1 MPSRRSLA
9 LCSVLVVAL
18 LAAVAPTTAAPPP
31 EDVCGAC
38 GSQFESAV
46 ADAGG
51 SVSVAESA
59 LDVQVFENGSAR
71 VVVTNRLAGSDGDWV
86 ADNSDAVVGALA
98 GRGGGLA
105 PVPADATIQVV
116 DDRVTV
122 TYRSNDVARTTVG
135 GVVLVDAFRDT
146 ASSGWTVN
154 ADRFRLAAPPGH
166 AVTAGPA
173 ATEDGVLT
181 AERGASLPA
190 AFVAFAPDD
199 GAVSTVATQVA
210 LAIETGPRFLA
221 NAALVLAVPVLAL
234 AGLLRGVD
242 ALAARVGAP
251 QDATSVGTAVALGS
265 AALLVGLVLSGQATT
280 YFMLH
285 GATPLFAA
293 LTGLVVGGL
302 AVTDRVHDWR
312 AFAAAAVGTP
322 LLLGVVGAVVG
333 ANAHPEVALPTVGRA
348 LAAGLLAA
356 QLWTFAVVGALDAA
370 VSDWVRL
377 AAVVAPLVGV
387 VALLGPGILLA
398 PVVLLWLVVLA
409 LFGLPAYLVGAAL
422 ATRT

>member
-199 GAVSTVATQVA
+199 GAVSTVATGRARHRDGTTVSRERGA
-210 LAIETGPRFLA
+210 RTRRASPRA
-221 NAALVLAVPVLAL
+221 RRTP
-234 AGLLRGVD
+234 AGSRR
-242 ALAARVGAP
+242 ARSQGGGAP
-251 QDATSVGTAVALGS
+251 GRYQRG
-265 AALLVGLVLSGQATT
+265 
-280 YFMLH
+280 YCC
-285 GATPLFAA
+285 GA
-293 LTGLVVGGL
+293 
-302 AVTDRVHDWR
+302 R
-312 AFAAAAVGTP
+312 
-322 LLLGVVGAVVG
+322 
-333 ANAHPEVALPTVGRA
+333 
-348 LAAGLLAA
+348 
-356 QLWTFAVVGALDAA
+356 
-370 VSDWVRL
+370 
-377 AAVVAPLVGV
+377 
-387 VALLGPGILLA
+387 
-398 PVVLLWLVVLA
+398 
-409 LFGLPAYLVGAAL
+409 
-422 ATRT
+422 

>member
-1 MPSRRSLA
+1 
-9 LCSVLVVAL
+9 
-18 LAAVAPTTAAPPP
+18 
-31 EDVCGAC
+31 
-38 GSQFESAV
+38 
-46 ADAGG
+46 
-51 SVSVAESA
+51 
-59 LDVQVFENGSAR
+59 
-71 VVVTNRLAGSDGDWV
+71 
-86 ADNSDAVVGALA
+86 
-98 GRGGGLA
+98 
-105 PVPADATIQVV
+105 
-116 DDRVTV
+116 V

-181 AERGASLPA
+181 AERVRHSPPRSSRSRPTT
-190 AFVAFAPDD
+190 APSRLSRHRSRSPSRRDHGFSRTRRSYSPCQSSRSPD
-199 GAVSTVATQVA
+199 SCGESTRSQP
-210 LAIETGPRFLA
+210 GW
-221 NAALVLAVPVLAL
+221 
-234 AGLLRGVD
+234 G
-242 ALAARVGAP
+242 P

-333 ANAHPEVALPTVGRA
+333 ANAHPRGRA
-348 LAAGLLAA
+348 PDRWSCARRWPARRA
-356 QLWTFAVVGALDAA
+356 ALD
-370 VSDWVRL
+370 VRRR
-377 AAVVAPLVGV
+377 GS
-387 VALLGPGILLA
+387 
-398 PVVLLWLVVLA
+398 
-409 LFGLPAYLVGAAL
+409 
-422 ATRT
+422 TRRGSQ

>member
-1 MPSRRSLA
+1 M
-9 LCSVLVVAL
+9 
-18 LAAVAPTTAAPPP
+18 
-31 EDVCGAC
+31 
-38 GSQFESAV
+38 
-46 ADAGG
+46 
-51 SVSVAESA
+51 
-59 LDVQVFENGSAR
+59 
-71 VVVTNRLAGSDGDWV
+71 
-86 ADNSDAVVGALA
+86 
-98 GRGGGLA
+98 
-105 PVPADATIQVV
+105 
-116 DDRVTV
+116 
-122 TYRSNDVARTTVG
+122 
-135 GVVLVDAFRDT
+135 
-146 ASSGWTVN
+146 
-154 ADRFRLAAPPGH
+154 
-166 AVTAGPA
+166 
-173 ATEDGVLT
+173 
-181 AERGASLPA
+181 
-190 AFVAFAPDD
+190 
-199 GAVSTVATQVA
+199 
-210 LAIETGPRFLA
+210 
-221 NAALVLAVPVLAL
+221 
-234 AGLLRGVD
+234 
-242 ALAARVGAP
+242 
-251 QDATSVGTAVALGS
+251 ALGS